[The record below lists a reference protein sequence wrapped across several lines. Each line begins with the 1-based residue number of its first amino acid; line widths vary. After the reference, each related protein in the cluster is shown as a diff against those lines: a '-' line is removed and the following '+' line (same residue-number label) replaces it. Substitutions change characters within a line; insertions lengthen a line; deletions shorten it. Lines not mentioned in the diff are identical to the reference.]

1 MKKLVITLV
10 IVLGLLVAADFGAAA
25 TAEYQV
31 SKQVRSQLRLP
42 QNPSVS
48 VHGFPFLY
56 QAVSGDYPDV
66 EMNAESVPF
75 GELHD
80 VGVGATLQH
89 ARIPLSDVLGG
100 NTDRLTVDQVDGR
113 VRLKAA
119 DVGRMIGIDNLA
131 INPASQQD
139 LTAAGSKAGSAGA
152 EPVAL
157 DGSINIAG
165 RNLHVKVVAV
175 LSLQGGNLKIEPKS
189 LDLADKLDSIPLG
202 RTFENSILQQFAT
215 TFDTR
220 MLPFKI
226 EPTDVRAEQ
235 GALVVEGKANQVAM
249 GPDGVRTR

>member
-10 IVLGLLVAADFGAAA
+10 IVLGLLVAADFGAATVA
-25 TAEYQV
+25 QQQV
-31 SKQVRSQLRLP
+31 SKQVRSQLKLP
-42 QNPSVS
+42 QDPSVTI
-48 VHGFPFLY
+48 HGFPFLY
-56 QAVSGDYPDV
+56 QAVTGDYPDV
-66 EMNAESVPF
+66 EMNADSVAL

-100 NTDRLTVDQVDGR
+100 KTDRLTVDQVDGR
-113 VRLKAA
+113 MKLKAP
-119 DVGRMIGIDNLA
+119 DVGRMIGIQNLR
-131 INPASQQD
+131 INPASPQD
-139 LTAAGSKAGSAGA
+139 LAAAGGSSGNGQ
-152 EPVAL
+152 PVAL

-175 LSLQGGNLKIEPKS
+175 LSLRGGKLEVQPKS

-202 RTFENSILQQFAT
+202 RAFENSILQQFAT
-215 TFDTR
+215 TLDTR

-226 EPTDVRAEQ
+226 QPTGVQVEP

-249 GPDGVRTR
+249 GPDGVRTG